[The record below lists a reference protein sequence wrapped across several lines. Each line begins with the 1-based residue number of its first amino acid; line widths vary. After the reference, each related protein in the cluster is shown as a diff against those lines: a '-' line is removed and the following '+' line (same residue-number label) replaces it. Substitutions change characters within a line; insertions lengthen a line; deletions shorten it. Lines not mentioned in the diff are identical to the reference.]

1 MPVEEQTQE
10 EQTTTPEQTTEE
22 TTTEEPVPEQ
32 TTEETTT
39 EEPVPETKEETTT
52 EEPVPETTE
61 ETKEETTTEE
71 TTEEESV
78 SETKEETTEEE
89 SVSETKEETPTED
102 TSEDTSEVKLS
113 EIEIPDLSSSIESL
127 TEELLKKIEE
137 TGESLSE
144 NSLMNIV
151 LYSMEIVESHSLNG
165 SAKKRYVQDMIRRV
179 ATGTNELD
187 SDTTA
192 MIYRLIDNGL
202 VENAINMVISASK
215 GEFNI
220 NTIKEEAIEVA
231 EEVIEETATGCLM
244 TCLKALKKRRQNK
257 QS

>member
-39 EEPVPETKEETTT
+39 EEPVP
-52 EEPVPETTE
+52 

-187 SDTTA
+187 SDTTN

>member
-22 TTTEEPVPEQ
+22 TTTEE
-32 TTEETTT
+32 TTT
-39 EEPVPETKEETTT
+39 EEP
-52 EEPVPETTE
+52 
-61 ETKEETTTEE
+61 
-71 TTEEESV
+71 
-78 SETKEETTEEE
+78 
-89 SVSETKEETPTED
+89 VSETKEETPT
-102 TSEDTSEVKLS
+102 EDTSEVKLS

>member
-10 EQTTTPEQTTEE
+10 EQTQEEQT
-22 TTTEEPVPEQ
+22 
-32 TTEETTT
+32 
-39 EEPVPETKEETTT
+39 TTT

-61 ETKEETTTEE
+61 ETTTEE
-71 TTEEESV
+71 QTQEEV
-78 SETKEETTEEE
+78 SETKETQ
-89 SVSETKEETPTED
+89 
-102 TSEDTSEVKLS
+102 EVKLS

-151 LYSMEIVESHSLNG
+151 LYSMEIVESHKLNG

-179 ATGTNELD
+179 ATEKLD
-187 SDTTA
+187 SDTTD
-192 MIYRLIDNGL
+192 IICRLIDNGL
-202 VENAINMVISASK
+202 VENAIDMVISASK

>member
-22 TTTEEPVPEQ
+22 TTTEET

-39 EEPVPETKEETTT
+39 EEPV
-52 EEPVPETTE
+52 
-61 ETKEETTTEE
+61 
-71 TTEEESV
+71 
-78 SETKEETTEEE
+78 SETKEETTEETTKE
-89 SVSETKEETPTED
+89 ETKETTEEEPVSETKETTEEEPVSETKEETPT
-102 TSEDTSEVKLS
+102 EDTSEVKLS